1 MAETSQSAMR
11 VISLVLFTALFA
23 GAWANDQPRERMAEK
38 TQPEPTAI
46 LSQEAQESELSRV
59 AMPTEVMPNV
69 PELPAASAVV
79 DVPALE
85 ELKPVAVGMTMTI
98 SVETEGLTLVDET
111 VQDHIQRLPLGIAN
125 GDYLMVDP
133 LGGVGWLRIRGQ
145 QQKDSGEMI
154 LKTSID
160 ESVVRYIRVTPVNAG
175 IPIPN
180 VPTPI
185 QYAAEDSKTVR

>member
-46 LSQEAQESELSRV
+46 LSQEAQESELSR
-59 AMPTEVMPNV
+59 EVMPTV
-69 PELPAASAVV
+69 AEVAASSTPAV

-85 ELKPVAVGMTMTI
+85 ELKPVSVGMTMTI

-111 VQDHIQRLPLGIAN
+111 VQHHIQRLPLGIAN

-145 QQKDSGEMI
+145 QQEDSGEMI
-154 LKTSID
+154 LKTTIE

-180 VPTPI
+180 VPTPL
-185 QYAAEDSKTVR
+185 QYAAEESKTIR

>member
-46 LSQEAQESELSRV
+46 LSQEAQESELSR
-59 AMPTEVMPNV
+59 EVMPTV
-69 PELPAASAVV
+69 AEVAASSTPAV

-85 ELKPVAVGMTMTI
+85 ELKPVSVGMTMTI

-111 VQDHIQRLPLGIAN
+111 VQHHIQRLPLGIAN

-145 QQKDSGEMI
+145 QQEDSGEMI
-154 LKTSID
+154 LKTTIE

-180 VPTPI
+180 VPTPL
-185 QYAAEDSKTVR
+185 QHAAEESKTIR